1 MLGVVAVTAVG
12 SRSPEA
18 SRSRRA
24 FYALFTGLLAVLE
37 LILSSVR
44 LHSARCDRGTSEPPL
59 PRRPKRKRGATT
71 PTAWRSPRRFAVLL
85 LAALVAALAAATVAR
100 AEIIV
105 ARDAQG
111 RAITFDVRAT
121 AVDVEWYAAILRAA
135 AHGNEISTVTIR
147 ILPEDGVEAQCEGDA
162 VACYGTRRGVRTIVV
177 PAGRNDF
184 VAHALLHEY
193 GHHLDSAWPVVST
206 RELDGTPVWW
216 SLRGM
221 ATLLDSGSVAFDYSL
236 GWSRSIAEIFAEDY
250 AYIHL
255 PIRYSIRWLSPPDDA
270 LRNALLAEL
279 GGTSTP
285 APAPPAA
292 APQPVVVN
300 RSGTLAARGVRT
312 LPFELSGPGRR
323 VTYTVTL
330 AGANRAR
337 VRARAEIVCDG
348 ARVAS
353 RNFGNGV
360 RTRTLDVPNL
370 GPAECEARLV
380 STSRF
385 AHRYTLSLRLAV
397 EG

>member
-1 MLGVVAVTAVG
+1 MRAVTAG
-12 SRSPEA
+12 
-18 SRSRRA
+18 
-24 FYALFTGLLAVLE
+24 
-37 LILSSVR
+37 
-44 LHSARCDRGTSEPPL
+44 
-59 PRRPKRKRGATT
+59 RPKPPSLGDPRGERGATP
-71 PTAWRSPRRFAVLL
+71 PTVRRSPHRFALLL
-85 LAALVAALAAATVAR
+85 LAALVAALALATGAS
-100 AEIIV
+100 ADIIT
-105 ARDAQG
+105 ARDTQG
-111 RAITFDVRAT
+111 RPITFDVRAT

-147 ILPEDGVEAQCEGDA
+147 ILPEDDVEVQCGPDA
-162 VACYGTRRGVRTIVV
+162 IACYGTRRGVRTIVV
-177 PAGRNDF
+177 PAGRSDF

-221 ATLLDSGSVAFDYSL
+221 AALLANDSVAFDYSL

-255 PIRYSIRWLSPPDDA
+255 PIRYAIRWLSPPDDA
-270 LRNALLAEL
+270 LRSALLAEL
-279 GGTSTP
+279 GGTP
-285 APAPPAA
+285 APAPTAA
-292 APQPVVVN
+292 AAQPLVVN
-300 RSGTLAARGVRT
+300 RSGTLAARAVRT
-312 LPFELSGPGRR
+312 VPFDLAGPGRR

-330 AGANRAR
+330 AGANRAG
-337 VRARAEIVCDG
+337 VRARAEIVCNG
-348 ARVAS
+348 TRVAS

-360 RTRTLDVPNL
+360 RTRTLDVPNV